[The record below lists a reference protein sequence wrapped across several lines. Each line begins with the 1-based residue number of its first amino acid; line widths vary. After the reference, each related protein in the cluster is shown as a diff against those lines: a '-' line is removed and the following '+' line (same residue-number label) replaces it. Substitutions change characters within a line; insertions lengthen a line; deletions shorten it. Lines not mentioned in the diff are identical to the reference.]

1 MSSRNSLPV
10 ILSAGTTILFW
21 GSAFAAIRA
30 GLEGYSPAHLAVLRF
45 LVASTVLLVYA
56 LLTRMRLPPR
66 QDIPYIFLL
75 GFLGFTFYNLALNT
89 GEQNIPAGPAALLIQ
104 TVPIWTALL
113 ATLFLGE
120 RLRPW
125 GWLGIAISF
134 SGALVIALSKGQGLQ
149 LTWGAALILMAAI
162 SSSLYNIIQKRMLGR
177 YRPVEITTYAIW
189 AGTLLLLPFGFGLVG
204 TVQTAPLHST
214 LAVVYL
220 GIAPAALAYAT
231 WAYVLSR
238 LPAGRASS
246 LLYGV
251 PVMAFLV
258 AWVWLGETPTAI
270 DLLGGALALSGV
282 VVVNTLGRARRTI
295 PAPASIPPVPGP

>member
-10 ILSAGTTILFW
+10 ILSAGTTIVFW

-30 GLEGYSPAHLAVLRF
+30 GLEGYSPAHLATLRF
-45 LVASTVLLVYA
+45 LVASLALLIYA
-56 LLTRMRLPPR
+56 LLTHIRLPPR
-66 QDIPYIFLL
+66 RDLPIFFLL

-89 GEQNIPAGPAALLIQ
+89 GEQEIPSGPAALLIQ

-113 ATLFLGE
+113 AMLFLGE

-134 SGALVIALSKGQGLQ
+134 SGALVIALSESQGFQ
-149 LTWGAALILMAAI
+149 LNWGAALIMMAAI
-162 SSSLYNIIQKRMLGR
+162 SSSLYIIIQKRMLRR
-177 YRPVEITTYAIW
+177 YSPVEITTYAIW
-189 AGTLLLLPFGFGLVG
+189 AATLLLLPFAFGLVEA
-204 TVQTAPLHST
+204 VQTAPLHST

-220 GIAPAALAYAT
+220 GIGPAALAYAT

-246 LLYGV
+246 FLYGV

-258 AWVWLGETPTAI
+258 AWVWLGETPHPI
-270 DLLGGALALSGV
+270 DLLGGALALGGV
-282 VVVNTLGRARRTI
+282 VVVNTLGRARQTAPSPVSVP
-295 PAPASIPPVPGP
+295 PAPAP

>member
-10 ILSAGTTILFW
+10 ILSAGTTIIFW

-45 LVASTVLLVYA
+45 LVASLVLLVYA
-56 LLTRMRLPPR
+56 LLTHMRLPPR
-66 QDIPYIFLL
+66 QDLPVFFLL

-104 TVPIWTALL
+104 TVPIWTVLL

-134 SGALVIALSKGQGLQ
+134 SGALVIALSKGQGFQ
-149 LTWGAALILMAAI
+149 LSWGAALILMAAI
-162 SSSLYNIIQKRMLGR
+162 SSSLYIIIQKRTLVR
-177 YRPVEITTYAIW
+177 FRPVEITTYAIW
-189 AGTLLLLPFGFGLVG
+189 AGTLLLLPFAFGLVEA
-204 TVQTAPLHST
+204 VQAAPLHST

-220 GIAPAALAYAT
+220 GIGPAALAYAT

-258 AWVWLGETPTAI
+258 AWVWLGEAPTAI
-270 DLLGGALALSGV
+270 DLVGGALALGGV
-282 VVVNTLGRARRTI
+282 VVVNTLGRARR
-295 PAPASIPPVPGP
+295 PVSSPASP